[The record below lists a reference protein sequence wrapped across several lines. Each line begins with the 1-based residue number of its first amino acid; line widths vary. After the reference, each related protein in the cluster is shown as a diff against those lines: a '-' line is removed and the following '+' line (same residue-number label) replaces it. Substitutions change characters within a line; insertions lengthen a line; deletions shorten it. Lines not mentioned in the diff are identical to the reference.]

1 MEKERIERIQKME
14 SKLDDVTPKINAFE
28 QSLNNMESVYENMK
42 ILSEYYSKDWK
53 KDYEA
58 DEEGKIPKELKR
70 GVLGQDT
77 LYNLFEKYSE
87 IADLVSMFTPELLS
101 FPILTEYFKEA
112 PDDFLHN
119 PAKKGLSSLL

>member
-87 IADLVSMFTPELLS
+87 IADTMKELADK
-101 FPILTEYFKEA
+101 I
-112 PDDFLHN
+112 
-119 PAKKGLSSLL
+119 KKLK